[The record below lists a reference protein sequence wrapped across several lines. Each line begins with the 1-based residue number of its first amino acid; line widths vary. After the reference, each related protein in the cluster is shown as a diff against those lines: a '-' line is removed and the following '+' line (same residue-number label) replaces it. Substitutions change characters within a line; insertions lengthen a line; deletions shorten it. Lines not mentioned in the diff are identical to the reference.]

1 MARTVYR
8 TGRPR
13 WALVPAGFVLTAILV
28 GCGGGAP
35 EGGVDNSAPFSP
47 PPPPPVYYV
56 DPDSEAAQQVDR
68 WKNAGRTAD
77 AETLRRIS
85 ARPSAKWLVG
95 GDAPVREEVD
105 AYLTQ
110 ATVAGQIPVLVIHNV
125 PDRDCGRQDSDS
137 GGAATGQEYQ
147 RWIRDLAGG
156 IKGRPV
162 SVVLEP
168 GAVPDAVGRCVRNR
182 TERLLLLRDAVAV
195 LKSTGAARVY
205 LDAGHPGWI
214 SDTAA
219 LATTLR
225 QAGIDDADGF
235 ALNVANFVRTPDNVR
250 YGQQLS
256 DALGGDVR
264 FVIDTSRNGTGP
276 VASATVKGAPSWCNP
291 PGRALGEEPTDAP
304 GLDRVDALL
313 WIKYPGES
321 DGACRPGEPER
332 GVWWPE
338 YALALA
344 RNAAR

>member
-1 MARTVYR
+1 MVRTVYR
-8 TGRPR
+8 TGQPR
-13 WALVPAGFVLTAILV
+13 WALVPAGFVLTALLAS
-28 GCGGGAP
+28 CGGGAP
-35 EGGVDNSAPFSP
+35 ERGADNSAPFSP
-47 PPPPPVYYV
+47 PPPPPVFYV
-56 DPDSEAAQQVDR
+56 DPDSEAAQEVDR
-68 WKNAGRTAD
+68 WEHAGRAAD

-85 ARPSAKWLVG
+85 TRPSAKWLVS

-110 ATVAGQIPVLVIHNV
+110 ATIAGQTPILVIHNV
-125 PDRDCGRQDSDS
+125 PDRDCGRQGS

-147 RWIRDLAGG
+147 RWIRELAGG

-168 GAVPDAVGRCVRNR
+168 GAVPDAVDRCVRNLK
-182 TERLLLLRDAVAV
+182 ERLLLLRDAVAV

-214 SDTAA
+214 SDTAL
-219 LATTLR
+219 LATALR
-225 QAGIDDADGF
+225 QAGVRDADGF
-235 ALNVANFVRTPDNVR
+235 ALNVANFIRTQDNVR
-250 YGQQLS
+250 YGHRLS

-264 FVIDTSRNGTGP
+264 FVIDTSRNGNGP
-276 VASATVKGAPSWCNP
+276 AAGGTVDGAPSWCNP

-313 WIKYPGES
+313 WVKYPGES

-344 RNAAR
+344 RPAAG